1 MMIPNK
7 SNFKFQE
14 LTPITGV
21 KPYVIRFWET
31 EFPEI
36 APITSD
42 SGQKL
47 YDRKDVEVILKIRK
61 LLFDQK
67 LSIPEAKL
75 RLHQQAGAEEMLL
88 EEEETPSAQAYPAPV
103 RHAGESLRTSAQDE
117 TVKNL
122 LLGSLGYIR
131 ELKSRHNW

>member
-1 MMIPNK
+1 MIPNK

-75 RLHQQAGAEEMLL
+75 RLHQELTAPEEVL
-88 EEEETPSAQAYPAPV
+88 EEAAAPV
-103 RHAGESLRTSAQDE
+103 APPTQKKEVVEAARSSAQDE
-117 TVKNL
+117 TVRTL
-122 LLGSLGYIR
+122 LLGSLGFVR
-131 ELKSRHNW
+131 EIKARHQW

>member
-1 MMIPNK
+1 MIPNK

-36 APITSD
+36 APIMGD

-47 YDRKDVEVILKIRK
+47 YARKDVETILRIKK
-61 LLFDQK
+61 LLFEEK
-67 LSIPEAKL
+67 LSIPEAKVQL
-75 RLHQQAGAEEMLL
+75 QNEESVAQSPAAVSRGNAR
-88 EEEETPSAQAYPAPV
+88 ETIQEA
-103 RHAGESLRTSAQDE
+103 L
-117 TVKNL
+117 NL
-122 LLGSLGYIR
+122 IR
-131 ELKSRHNW
+131 EIKYVRKW

>member
-1 MMIPNK
+1 MIPNK

-42 SGQKL
+42 SGQKI
-47 YDRKDVEVILKIRK
+47 YARKDIEAILKVKK
-61 LLFDQK
+61 LLFEDK
-67 LSIPEAKL
+67 LTICE
-75 RLHQQAGAEEMLL
+75 
-88 EEEETPSAQAYPAPV
+88 AQAQMKTDDMT
-103 RHAGESLRTSAQDE
+103 ESKTETSNE
-117 TVKNL
+117 FITNESHL
-122 LLGSLGYIR
+122 SSRSLIEDSLDIIKTIKAKR
-131 ELKSRHNW
+131 NW